1 MSTAIV
7 RQCNVFKGLR
17 KIILIWFVIASTSI
31 WFHSKQEEPLES
43 FIFPKPVFA
52 TFYFDE
58 QEKQILLKGL
68 ESFGS
73 NMGEI
78 TKLLQQRG
86 GVLPLRSTTYKNWEP
101 DLLAN
106 EIKKGWFVFLGK
118 DSSVYKIGI
127 DKRVIHYGLS

>member
-1 MSTAIV
+1 MSTAIA
-7 RQCNVFKGLR
+7 RQCNVFKDLR
-17 KIILIWFVIASTSI
+17 KIILMWFVIASTSV
-31 WFHSKQEEPLES
+31 WFHSKQEEPLGS
-43 FIFPKPVFA
+43 FIFPKPVSA

-86 GVLPLRSTTYKNWEP
+86 GGVASALYNLQKLKT
-101 DLLAN
+101 
-106 EIKKGWFVFLGK
+106 
-118 DSSVYKIGI
+118 
-127 DKRVIHYGLS
+127 